1 MDGGVQLLGLKRND
15 FMPTGSD
22 RTDASTPAEGAREP
36 KWASLLSARIRR
48 ATGLGKPTDP
58 PPPETVAE
66 TRPGGDAAPA
76 AALIIAF
83 TEALTVLRDQLDR
96 ERQRAD
102 AAGQAGQERLDA
114 AEARVLAAERDL
126 RQLRDILNRREAEL
140 AEAHAR
146 AAAAQVGAANAVLR
160 AELAERDLSAAK
172 QENWQLRARGLL
184 ARILNRD

>member
-22 RTDASTPAEGAREP
+22 RTDASTQAEGAREP
-36 KWASLLSARIRR
+36 KWASLLGARIRQT
-48 ATGLGKPTDP
+48 TGLGKPAAP
-58 PPPETVAE
+58 PPPETAAE
-66 TRPGGDAAPA
+66 VRPGGDAAPA
-76 AALIIAF
+76 AALVIAF

-140 AEAHAR
+140 AEAHAK

>member
-1 MDGGVQLLGLKRND
+1 VDGGVQLLGLKRND

-36 KWASLLSARIRR
+36 KWASLLGARIRQ
-48 ATGLGKPTDP
+48 AAGLGKPGEAP
-58 PPPETVAE
+58 LLEAPLEIW
-66 TRPGGDAAPA
+66 PGDAAAPA

-96 ERQRAD
+96 ERRRAD
-102 AAGQAGQERLDA
+102 AAGHAGQERLHA
-114 AEARVLAAERDL
+114 AEARVLAAEQDL

>member
-1 MDGGVQLLGLKRND
+1 MDGGVQLLGLKQD
-15 FMPTGSD
+15 GFMPAGSNQA
-22 RTDASTPAEGAREP
+22 DAPTATSGTREP
-36 KWASLLSARIRR
+36 TWASLLSARIRR
-48 ATGLGKPTDP
+48 ATGLGKPAEP
-58 PPPETVAE
+58 PPPETVVEA
-66 TRPGGDAAPA
+66 RLGGDAAPA

-102 AAGQAGQERLDA
+102 AAGQAGQQRLNA

-126 RQLRDILNRREAEL
+126 HQLRDILTRREAEL
-140 AEAHAR
+140 AEAHAK

-160 AELAERDLSAAK
+160 AELAERDLDAAK